1 MDRSEPMVPRIVIV
15 GGGAGGLELATR
27 LGNMVGR
34 RRRASVTLVERERT
48 HLWKP
53 LLHQAAAGTLGVDEA
68 ELDHLAQASRHHYSY
83 RLGAM
88 DGIDR
93 ARRLV
98 RIAPTHA
105 DDGRLLIPRR
115 ELHYDL
121 LVMAVGSRS
130 DDFGIRGVA
139 DHAIAL
145 DSQADAA
152 RLQRRVLDAHIA
164 ARTQAGPLRAS
175 QLEIVIVGGGAT
187 GVELAAE
194 LHRATQ
200 ALARYGLD
208 RGRRASGVHLTIL
221 EAASRLLLPL
231 PPRLSAAAAAELQRL
246 GVSVRT
252 GQRVDEVRADGVAT
266 AGGDFHPAEIIV
278 WAAGIRAPGLLRE
291 LDGLELDR
299 QGRLVVRDT
308 LQTTRDDAAYAIG
321 DCAACP
327 WPGHDAAV
335 PPRTRAAAAP
345 GRATAAAHVVRARA
359 SRAPGLLAAVA
370 PPPVHR
376 ARLAAHAVADA
387 GAAHRAA
394 RGPARQAALSAARRR
409 RRAKKC
415 QAESLAKGG

>member
-1 MDRSEPMVPRIVIV
+1 MDRSEPVVPRIVIV

-27 LGNMVGR
+27 LGNTVGR
-34 RRRASVTLVERERT
+34 RRQASVALVERERT

-68 ELDHLAQASRHHYSY
+68 ELDHLAQASRHPYSY

-98 RIAPTHA
+98 RIAPT
-105 DDGRLLIPRR
+105 R
-115 ELHYDL
+115 
-121 LVMAVGSRS
+121 
-130 DDFGIRGVA
+130 
-139 DHAIAL
+139 
-145 DSQADAA
+145 ADAA

-164 ARTQAGPLRAS
+164 ARTQAGPLRPS

-208 RGRRASGVHLTIL
+208 RGRRASGVHVTVL
-221 EAASRLLLPL
+221 EAASRLLPPL

-278 WAAGIRAPGLLRE
+278 
-291 LDGLELDR
+291 
-299 QGRLVVRDT
+299 
-308 LQTTRDDAAYAIG
+308 
-321 DCAACP
+321 C
-327 WPGHDAAV
+327 
-335 PPRTRAAAAP
+335 
-345 GRATAAAHVVRARA
+345 
-359 SRAPGLLAAVA
+359 
-370 PPPVHR
+370 
-376 ARLAAHAVADA
+376 ARL
-387 GAAHRAA
+387 RSS
-394 RGPARQAALSAARRR
+394 PLY
-409 RRAKKC
+409 
-415 QAESLAKGG
+415 

>member
-1 MDRSEPMVPRIVIV
+1 MDRSEPVVPRIVIV
-15 GGGAGGLELATR
+15 GGGASGLELATR
-27 LGNMVGR
+27 LGNTVGR
-34 RRRASVTLVERERT
+34 RRQASVALVERERT

-68 ELDHLAQASRHHYSY
+68 ELDHLAQASRHPYSY

-98 RIAPTHA
+98 RIAPT
-105 DDGRLLIPRR
+105 R
-115 ELHYDL
+115 
-121 LVMAVGSRS
+121 
-130 DDFGIRGVA
+130 
-139 DHAIAL
+139 
-145 DSQADAA
+145 ADAA

-164 ARTQAGPLRAS
+164 ARTQAGPLRPS

-208 RGRRASGVHLTIL
+208 RGRRASGVHVTVL
-221 EAASRLLLPL
+221 EAASRLLPPL